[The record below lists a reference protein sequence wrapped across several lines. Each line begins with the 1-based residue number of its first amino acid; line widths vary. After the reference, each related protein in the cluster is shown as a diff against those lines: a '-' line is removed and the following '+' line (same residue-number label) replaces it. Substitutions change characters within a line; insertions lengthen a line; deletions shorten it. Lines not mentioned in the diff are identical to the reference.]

1 MKVIVKGQ
9 RINGRYEI
17 LRTIGEGGMAN
28 VYLAYDVIL
37 NRNVAVKILRGDL
50 ANDEKFVRRFQRE
63 AIAASSL
70 THPNIVEMY
79 DVGVDDGNYFIVM
92 EYIDGITLKSLI
104 KKRGAMTLK
113 ETIDI
118 MLQITS
124 AIACAH
130 DSYIIHRDIK
140 PQNVMILDDGVAK
153 ITDFGI
159 AMAMKSAELT
169 QTNTVMGS
177 VHYLPPEQA
186 NGKGSTVK
194 SDIYSLGIMMY
205 EMLIGK
211 VPFKGENAVEIA
223 MKQINEAIPSVCR
236 QNPDIPQSVENII
249 LKATAKNPK
258 NRYDSV
264 NEMHDDLLHALDM
277 TPTSR
282 ITYEYPE
289 HELEH
294 TIEIPNINNIKTTDK
309 EEVKESKGEKTLNK
323 TLIIVSVIFALLA
336 VALLVTV
343 LVLPKLTAVP
353 DVKIPNVTNLTVAEA
368 EKILTDMGFIIST
381 NVEYRVD
388 NNVPA
393 EKVVGIKNYNTDDVV
408 KKGKTIT
415 LVVSSGG
422 DEVLIEN
429 YVGQKYPEV
438 EAKLKRQEL
447 QVIIETVATQDKDK
461 YREDVIVKQS
471 IEEGVKLTKGDIIR
485 LYIETLEVLYPDFK
499 TYSVSGVQNFCDE
512 NKVTLEI
519 EYKETTTVDPNT
531 ILSQSRAAGNVV
543 RPDTTVKIVVSK
555 LPDSALDPES
565 ASESES

>member
-223 MKQINEAIPSVCR
+223 MKQINEPIPSVCH

-323 TLIIVSVIFALLA
+323 TLIIVSIVFVVLA

-368 EKILTDMGFIIST
+368 EKTLTDMGFVIST

-438 EAKLKRQEL
+438 EAKLKRQGL

-512 NKVTLEI
+512 NKVKLEI

>member
-104 KKRGAMTLK
+104 KKRGALTLK

-223 MKQINEAIPSVCR
+223 MKQINEPIPSVCR

-309 EEVKESKGEKTLNK
+309 EEVKESKGEKRLNK
-323 TLIIVSVIFALLA
+323 TLVIVSVIFVLLA
-336 VALLVTV
+336 IALLVTV

-368 EKILTDMGFIIST
+368 EKTLTDMGFIIST

-447 QVIIETVATQDKDK
+447 QVIIETVTTQDKDK
-461 YREDVIVKQS
+461 YKEDVIVKQS

>member
-9 RINGRYEI
+9 KINGRYEI
-17 LRTIGEGGMAN
+17 VRTIGEGGMAN

-92 EYIDGITLKSLI
+92 EYVDGITLKSLI
-104 KKRGAMTLK
+104 KKRGAMSLT
-113 ETIDI
+113 ETVDI

-140 PQNVMILDDGVAK
+140 PQNVIILDDGVAK

-159 AMAMKSAELT
+159 AMALNSTELT

-205 EMLIGK
+205 EMLVGK

-223 MKQINEAIPSVCR
+223 MKQINEPIPSVR
-236 QNPDIPQSVENII
+236 KINHDIPQSIENII

-264 NEMHDDLLHALDM
+264 NEMHEDLKHALDSEEALV
-277 TPTSR
+277 SR
-282 ITYEYPE
+282 ITYQYPE
-289 HELEH
+289 QELEK
-294 TIEIPNINNIKTTDK
+294 TKELPVIKDIKVETPEIKT
-309 EEVKESKGEKTLNK
+309 EKKLNK
-323 TLIIVSVIFALLA
+323 SLVIASIIVVVLSLSLLI
-336 VALLVTV
+336 LTI
-343 LVLPKLTAVP
+343 VLPSVTKTK
-353 DVKIPNVTNLTVAEA
+353 DVAIPNVSNLSLADA
-368 EKILTDMGFIIST
+368 EKALTDLGFVVST
-381 NVEYRVD
+381 TTEEKKDSNVETG
-388 NNVPA
+388 
-393 EKVVGIKNYNTDDVV
+393 KVVGVKNYNVGDVV
-408 KKGKTIT
+408 KKGKILT
-415 LVVSSGG
+415 LIVSLGS
-422 DEVLIEN
+422 DEIVIED
-429 YVGQKYPEV
+429 YVGQKIQEV
-438 EAKLKRQEL
+438 TAILEREGL
-447 QVIIETVATQDKDK
+447 QVIQESETTTDTEK
-461 YREDVIVKQS
+461 YQKDVIVKQS
-471 IEEGVKLTKGDIIR
+471 VEAGTKLTKGDIIR
-485 LYIETLEVLYPDFK
+485 LYVNSLEVLYPDFK
-499 TYSVSGVQNFCDE
+499 TYSLEAIQNFCEE
-512 NKVTLEI
+512 NKVKLEVLYEETTLE
-519 EYKETTTVDPNT
+519 DPGVVVW
-531 ILSQSRAAGNVV
+531 QSRAKGTVV
-543 RPDTTVKIVVSK
+543 REDTTLQIRITRVPVS
-555 LPDSALDPES
+555 AMDPETR
-565 ASESES
+565 ESEN

>member
-17 LRTIGEGGMAN
+17 VRTIGEGGMAN

-104 KKRGAMTLK
+104 KKRGAMSLT

-223 MKQINEAIPSVCR
+223 MKQINEPIPSVCKI
-236 QNPDIPQSVENII
+236 NPEIPQSVENII

-264 NEMHDDLLHALDM
+264 NEMHEDLVHALEL
-277 TPTSR
+277 TGTSR
-282 ITYEYPE
+282 LTYEYPE
-289 HELEH
+289 HEIEH
-294 TIEIPNINNIKTTDK
+294 TKEISNLKNIKVEDETK
-309 EEVKESKGEKTLNK
+309 EEKTLNK
-323 TLIIVSVIFALLA
+323 SLIIVSIVFVVLALI
-336 VALLVTV
+336 LLITV

-353 DVKIPNVTNLTVAEA
+353 DVRIPNVTNLSVAEA
-368 EKILTDMGFIIST
+368 EKTLTDMGFVIST
-381 NVEYRVD
+381 NIEYRTD
-388 NNVPA
+388 NNVEQ
-393 EKVVGIKNYNTDDVV
+393 EKVVGIKNYNTDDIV
-408 KKGKTIT
+408 KKGKMLT

-447 QVIIETVATQDKDK
+447 QVIIETVSTQNKDK
-461 YREDVIVKQS
+461 YKEDVIVKQS
-471 IEEGVKLTKGDIIR
+471 VEEGTKLTKGDIIR
-485 LYIETLEVLYPDFK
+485 LYVETLEVLYPDFK
-499 TYSVSGVQNFCDE
+499 TYSLSGVQNFCDE
-512 NKVTLEI
+512 NNVELEI

-531 ILSQSRAAGNVV
+531 ILSQSRPAGNVV
-543 RPDTTVKIVVSK
+543 RPNTKVKIVVSK
-555 LPDSALDPES
+555 VPASALDPES
-565 ASESES
+565 SSGE

>member
-223 MKQINEAIPSVCR
+223 MKQINEPIPSVCH

-309 EEVKESKGEKTLNK
+309 EEVKESKGEKRLNK
-323 TLIIVSVIFALLA
+323 TLVIVSVIFVLLA
-336 VALLVTV
+336 IALLVTV

-368 EKILTDMGFIIST
+368 EKTLTDMGFVIST

-438 EAKLKRQEL
+438 EAKLKRQGL

>member
-104 KKRGAMTLK
+104 KKRGALTLK

-309 EEVKESKGEKTLNK
+309 EEVKESKGEKRLNK
-323 TLIIVSVIFALLA
+323 TLVIVSVIFVLLA
-336 VALLVTV
+336 IALLVTV

-368 EKILTDMGFIIST
+368 EKTLTDMGFIIST

-461 YREDVIVKQS
+461 YKEDVIVKQS